1 MNRKLIPI
9 LGFFMVCQAAMAQD
23 KAKEEDA
30 RPDLPLV
37 AVQEADSLNAYIFQP
52 LTPTKA
58 AFYSAVLPGLGQAY
72 NKKYFWIPI
81 WYAGIGSG
89 VYFYIKNNEDY
100 NRYRDAY
107 KRRLAG
113 FSDDEFWGDG
123 VNPRVSNDGLV
134 RAQKVLSRNKEISLL
149 VAAGAYVL
157 NIINANVQA
166 HLLQYNIDDQLSFQ
180 PNLQFDSYDF
190 SASVGVKINLVF

>member
-1 MNRKLIPI
+1 M
-9 LGFFMVCQAAMAQD
+9 
-23 KAKEEDA
+23 
-30 RPDLPLV
+30 
-37 AVQEADSLNAYIFQP
+37 
-52 LTPTKA
+52 
-58 AFYSAVLPGLGQAY
+58 
-72 NKKYFWIPI
+72 
-81 WYAGIGSG
+81 
-89 VYFYIKNNEDY
+89 YFYIKNNEDY

>member
-1 MNRKLIPI
+1 MNRKLIHV
-9 LGFFMVCQAAMAQD
+9 LGLLMLYHVAWAQENV
-23 KAKEEDA
+23 KKEES
-30 RPDLPLV
+30 RPDLPLI
-37 AVQEADSLNAYIFQP
+37 AVQEADSLNSYIFQP
-52 LTPTKA
+52 LTPAKA
-58 AFYSAVLPGLGQAY
+58 AFYSALLPGLGQAY

-89 VYFYIKNNEDY
+89 VYFYIKNNEEY

-123 VNPRVSNDGLV
+123 VNPRVSVDGLV

-180 PNLQFDSYDF
+180 PSLQFDSYDF